1 MEKLSLI
8 KVTNVASPLKKPK
21 SKIPYQPIDQFKSSN
36 KKSHA
41 KRLEDINPGKM
52 IGKLKD
58 ECRHFA
64 NLNMKTRSEILRVN
78 TASEKVKQEWLELE
92 EKYR

>member
-1 MEKLSLI
+1 
-8 KVTNVASPLKKPK
+8 
-21 SKIPYQPIDQFKSSN
+21 
-36 KKSHA
+36 
-41 KRLEDINPGKM
+41 M

-64 NLNMKTRSEILRVN
+64 NLNMKTRSEIVRVN

-92 EKYR
+92 EKYK